1 MQLRHWL
8 VRWVVNQ
15 IFVHGIEL
23 SFKIIDFLLL
33 GIELLSFLEDLA
45 VLILNFFEFVE
56 GFVVDLFQLI
66 LIISINLILQ

>member
-1 MQLRHWL
+1 MQLCHWL

-15 IFVHGIEL
+15 IFVHSIEL
-23 SFKIIDFLLL
+23 SFKIVDFLLL

-45 VLILNFFEFVE
+45 VLILNFFEFVQ